1 MTAALCSIS
10 VVTSVTI
17 PSADRAALADV
28 PLRVRVEAA
37 DPASGII
44 ARLFS
49 VGGEITAR
57 ALRYSARSD
66 VLMLTGRADLA
77 LHSSSGVVSFQ
88 ADDPRVP
95 LRVVVEDWSGRAAP
109 LEATG
114 GTVVLVRTPLGV
126 ELQVVD
132 GGEPE
137 FVRARVA

>member
-1 MTAALCSIS
+1 MTAAVCPIS
-10 VVTSVTI
+10 VVTSFTI
-17 PSADRAALADV
+17 PAADRAALADV

-37 DPASGII
+37 DPASGIT

-57 ALRYSARSD
+57 ALRYSARSN
-66 VLMLTGRADLA
+66 VLTLSGRADLA

-88 ADDPRVP
+88 ADDPRAP
-95 LRVVVEDWSGRAAP
+95 LRVVVEDWSGRTAP

-114 GTVVLVRTPLGV
+114 GTVVLVRTPAGV
-126 ELQVVD
+126 ELHVVA

-137 FVRARVA
+137 VARARVA